1 MCTNEKKRE
10 GKHGLIVGT
19 TYYQTFPRPWTP
31 ESFVEVLLTL
41 IQKTNDHELKTQIC
55 AVSKVLAAVF
65 GLVSNAEPFH
75 T

>member
-1 MCTNEKKRE
+1 MESQEIQCT
-10 GKHGLIVGT
+10 
-19 TYYQTFPRPWTP
+19 TP
-31 ESFVEVLLTL
+31 KESFVEVLLTL

>member
-1 MCTNEKKRE
+1 M
-10 GKHGLIVGT
+10 
-19 TYYQTFPRPWTP
+19 
-31 ESFVEVLLTL
+31 EVLLTL

-55 AVSKVLAAVF
+55 AVSKVMAAVF